1 MNTTDIKQININVA
15 RWFIRFGLAFVYG
28 YAAVEIYLHPANFMK
43 YIPPTVQSMVPTDL
57 FLLVF
62 GIFEILL
69 VLWLLSGK
77 KTEYAG
83 FISFLL
89 MVGIIIPNTEYFN
102 VLFRNVSI
110 ALSSIAL
117 TALDYGKYK

>member
-15 RWFIRFGLAFVYG
+15 RWFLRLGLAFVYG
-28 YAAVEIYLHPANFMK
+28 YAAVEIYLNPANFLK
-43 YIPPTVQSMVPTDL
+43 YIPPMVQNMIPTDI

-69 VLWLLSGK
+69 VLWLISGK

-83 FISFLL
+83 LISFLL
-89 MVGIIIPNTEYFN
+89 MVGIIIPNTAFFN
-102 VLFRNVSI
+102 VLFRNVAI
-110 ALSSIAL
+110 ALASLAL
-117 TALDYGKYK
+117 SALDYKK

>member
-1 MNTTDIKQININVA
+1 MNTTDIKQINIA
-15 RWFIRFGLAFVYG
+15 RWFIRYGLAFVYG
-28 YAAVEIYLHPANFMK
+28 YAAVEIYLHPANFLK
-43 YIPPTVQSMVPTDL
+43 YVPPTVQSLLPTDL

-62 GIFEILL
+62 GIFEIFL
-69 VLWLLSGK
+69 VLWLISGK

-83 FISFLL
+83 FISFAL

-110 ALSSIAL
+110 ALSSLAL
-117 TALDYGKYK
+117 TALDYKK